1 MDQSL
6 GKEYKLCSQKIIQQI
21 FEAKRSVKQF
31 PFVLNYCFS
40 ELPSEKSFQIV
51 IAAPKRIF
59 RKAHDRNRIKRLCR
73 ETIRK
78 NKYILEDYL
87 SENKKQLAL
96 FFVYTNKEEMDYEV
110 LLKKT
115 ETLFKKLITEF
126 SKLDA

>member
-1 MDQSL
+1 MNQTL

-21 FEAKRSVKQF
+21 FEEKRSVKQF
-31 PFVLNYCFS
+31 PFVINYCFA
-40 ELPSEKSFQIV
+40 ELPTEKLFQIV

-78 NKYILEDYL
+78 NKYLLEEYL
-87 SENKKQLAL
+87 TESKKQIAL
-96 FFVYTNKEEMDYEV
+96 FFVYTNKEEMEYDV

-115 ETLFKKLITEF
+115 ESLFKKLIIEI

>member
-1 MDQSL
+1 MNQTL

-21 FEAKRSVKQF
+21 FEKKTTVKQF
-31 PFVLNYCFS
+31 PFVLNYCET
-40 ELPSEKSFQIV
+40 ELPSEKAFQIV

-78 NKYILEDYL
+78 NKYILEEYL
-87 SENKKQLAL
+87 LPKEKQLAL

-110 LLKKT
+110 LFKKT
-115 ETLFKKLITEF
+115 EQLFKKLITEIEI
-126 SKLDA
+126 SK

>member
-1 MDQSL
+1 MNQTL
-6 GKEYKLCSQKIIQQI
+6 GKDYKLCSQKIIQQI
-21 FEAKRSVKQF
+21 FEEKRSIKQF
-31 PFVLNYCFS
+31 PFVINYCFAD
-40 ELPSEKSFQIV
+40 LPSGKSFQIV

-78 NKYILEDYL
+78 NKFILEEYL
-87 SENKKQLAL
+87 SASNKQIAL
-96 FFVYTNKEEMDYEV
+96 FFVYTNKEEMEYDV

-115 ETLFKKLITEF
+115 ESLFKKLIIEL

>member
-1 MDQSL
+1 MNQTL
-6 GKEYKLCSQKIIQQI
+6 GKDYKLCSQKIIQQI
-21 FEAKRSVKQF
+21 FEEKRSVKQF
-31 PFVLNYCFS
+31 PFVVNYCFA
-40 ELPSEKSFQIV
+40 ELPSEKAFQIV

-78 NKYILEDYL
+78 NKFILEEYL
-87 SENKKQLAL
+87 SASNKQIAL
-96 FFVYTNKEEMDYEV
+96 FFVYTNKEEMEYEV

-115 ETLFKKLITEF
+115 ESLFKKLIIEL

>member
-1 MDQSL
+1 MNQTL

-21 FEAKRSVKQF
+21 FEEKRSVKQF
-31 PFVLNYCFS
+31 PFVINYCFV
-40 ELPSEKSFQIV
+40 ELPTEKSFQIV

-78 NKYILEDYL
+78 NKYLLEEYL
-87 SENKKQLAL
+87 SAANKQIAL
-96 FFVYTNKEEMDYEV
+96 FFVYTNKEEMVYDV

-115 ETLFKKLITEF
+115 ESLFKKLIIEL

>member
-1 MDQSL
+1 MNQTL

-21 FEAKRSVKQF
+21 FEEKRSVKQF
-31 PFVLNYCFS
+31 PFVLNYFLS
-40 ELPSEKSFQIV
+40 ELPTEKAFQIV

-78 NKYILEDYL
+78 NKFILEEYL
-87 SENKKQLAL
+87 SASNKQIAL
-96 FFVYTNKEEMDYEV
+96 FFVYTNKEEMEHDV

-115 ETLFKKLITEF
+115 ESLFKKLIIEL